1 MAAPAPSQQPVQPIA
16 GISGAVKRYAGVVAL
31 DRVDF
36 AVRPG
41 EVRALLGKN
50 GAGKSTLI
58 RLLTGAETPDEG
70 TVTLAGEA
78 LDQSGENRTRQASA
92 LGVRSVYQEL
102 SLVRDISIA
111 ENMFLGAWPRRWGV
125 LDHREMRRRTAEALE
140 NLGLFLDPATVIAA
154 LSPAERQLVEIAR
167 ATMGAP
173 KLVILDEPTSS
184 LAAAEVEQVFA
195 AVRRMRERGVA
206 LIYVSHRMKEI
217 REIADTASVM
227 RDGHIVS
234 TLDIGAADTR
244 DIVRMMLGHD
254 EKKDDL
260 VTPRAAGKTLLSVRN
275 VSYRPKLQDISFDLR
290 QGEVLGIAGLLGSG
304 RTELLRIIAGLER
317 ADAGSVSLDGVDVTG
332 ESWAGMLKRGLGMT
346 PESRK
351 DDGIVPLLGIDENTV
366 MTDARAV
373 TSYGVLSARRVA
385 AATRGIVE
393 RMSVKA
399 PETTTPIGTL
409 SGGNQQKIVIGR
421 WVYAGSRLL
430 LLDEPTRGVDVE
442 AKSQI
447 YAIIRKLA
455 AEGRS
460 IVFVSSEIEELPR
473 VCDRVLVLREGR
485 IVKTFTAPGIS
496 TDDLMTASIA
506 GQVSDPAGRNH
517 RNGMDHD

>member
-1 MAAPAPSQQPVQPIA
+1 MAAPAPSQHPIQPIA
-16 GISGAVKRYAGVVAL
+16 GIAGAVKRYAGVLAL
-31 DRVDF
+31 DHVDF
-36 AVRPG
+36 AVQPG

-70 TVTLAGEA
+70 SVKLAGQA

-102 SLVRDISIA
+102 SLVRDIGIA
-111 ENMFLGAWPRRWGV
+111 ENMFLGVWPRRWGV
-125 LDHREMRRRTAEALE
+125 LDHRDMRRCTAEALA
-140 NLGLFLDPATVIAA
+140 NLGLSLDPATTIAA

-167 ATMGAP
+167 ATMGEP

-184 LAAAEVEQVFA
+184 LAAAEVERVFA
-195 AVRRMRERGVA
+195 AVRRMRDRGVA
-206 LIYVSHRMKEI
+206 VIYVSHRMKEI

-227 RDGHIVS
+227 RDGRIVS
-234 TLDIGAADTR
+234 TLDIGEADTR

-254 EKKDDL
+254 EGKDEL
-260 VTPRAAGKTLLSVRN
+260 VVPRGAGKTLLSVRN
-275 VSYRPKLQDISFDLR
+275 IRYLPKLQDVSFDLR

-304 RTELLRIIAGLER
+304 RTELLRIIAGQER
-317 ADAGSVSLDGVDVTG
+317 ADAGTVALDGIDVTG

-366 MTDARAV
+366 MTDAKPV
-373 TSYGVLSARRVA
+373 TAYGVLSARRIA
-385 AATRGIVE
+385 AATREIVQ

-399 PETTTPIGTL
+399 PKTTTPIGTL

-455 AEGRS
+455 AEGKS
-460 IVFVSSEIEELPR
+460 IVFVSSEIEELPK
-473 VCDRVLVLREGR
+473 VCDRVLVLRDGC
-485 IVKTFTAPGIS
+485 IVKTFAAPDIN
-496 TDDLMTASIA
+496 TDELMTASIA
-506 GQVSDPAGRNH
+506 GQAY
-517 RNGMDHD
+517 